1 MSPESDPASIE
12 KGDGIE
18 PSTGLASTTQL
29 GDSNAVA
36 NTEPSPLQTRIEEL
50 NTELLAYLASH
61 PAVLRES
68 SPRRFEEIVA
78 MVLKDMR
85 YDVRLTPERS
95 DGGRN
100 ILAVLKAG
108 GAKAITLMECRK
120 YRIDRKIGIG
130 PVQRFQWVIDKR
142 DKSLGELIATV
153 LFFTPEVKKTAEEY
167 KYHLMMRDLNGLK
180 NWLENFGTWT
190 FQNAGG
196 TWLPN

>member
-1 MSPESDPASIE
+1 
-12 KGDGIE
+12 
-18 PSTGLASTTQL
+18 
-29 GDSNAVA
+29 
-36 NTEPSPLQTRIEEL
+36 
-50 NTELLAYLASH
+50 
-61 PAVLRES
+61 
-68 SPRRFEEIVA
+68 